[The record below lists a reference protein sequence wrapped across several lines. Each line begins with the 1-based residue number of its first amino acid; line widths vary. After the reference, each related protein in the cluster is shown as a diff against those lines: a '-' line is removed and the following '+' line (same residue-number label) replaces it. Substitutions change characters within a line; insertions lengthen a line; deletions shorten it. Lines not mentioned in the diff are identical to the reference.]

1 MEIENSF
8 QVPVAPEEAWELLND
23 VPRVIPCMP
32 GAELNEVVD
41 DNTFKVTMHVKLGPA
56 AFQFAGDVTRDES
69 DADAHTTTMTA
80 KARDTKG
87 RGMANA
93 RIRSTMEAAE
103 GGTLVKIVTDLRLQG
118 TIATMGRGVVQ
129 PVASQMV
136 SQFADCIAKQL
147 QAGPPAPVA
156 AGAEE
161 PAPSAQPVTAEPAPA
176 QPVKPVGGLGL
187 LWRSLLGIFHRK
199 R

>member
-8 QVPVAPEEAWELLND
+8 EVPVAPEQAWELLND

-32 GAELNEVVD
+32 GAELNEMVD
-41 DNTFKVTMHVKLGPA
+41 ENTFKVTVHVKLGPA
-56 AFQFAGDVTRDES
+56 AFQFAGEVTREES
-69 DADAHTTTMTA
+69 DADARTTTMTA

-93 RIRSTMEAAE
+93 RIQSSMERAE
-103 GGTLVKIVTDLRLQG
+103 GGTVVRIVTDLHLQG

-129 PVASQMV
+129 PVAGQMV
-136 SQFADCIAKQL
+136 SQFAACVARQL
-147 QAGPPAPVA
+147 QAAPAP
-156 AGAEE
+156 AGNGE
-161 PAPSAQPVTAEPAPA
+161 PAASAEPAPPT
-176 QPVKPVGGLGL
+176 PVKPVGGFGL
-187 LWRSLLGIFHRK
+187 LWRSLLGLFK

>member
-1 MEIENSF
+1 VEIENSF
-8 QVPVAPEEAWELLND
+8 EVPVAPDKAWELLND

-41 DNTFKVTMHVKLGPA
+41 DNTFKVTVHVKLGPA
-56 AFQFAGDVTRDES
+56 SFQFAGDVTRDES
-69 DADAHTTTMTA
+69 DAGAHSTTMSA

-93 RIRSTMEAAE
+93 RIQSTMEAAE
-103 GGTLVKIVTDLRLQG
+103 AGTVVKIVTDLHLQG

-136 SQFADCIAKQL
+136 SQFAACIAKQL
-147 QAGPPAPVA
+147 QAAPAAPA
-156 AGAEE
+156 ADGQ
-161 PAPSAQPVTAEPAPA
+161 PAAPAEPPPP
-176 QPVKPVGGLGL
+176 QPVKPVGGFGL
-187 LWRSLLGIFHRK
+187 LWRSFLGLFK

>member
-1 MEIENSF
+1 VEIENTF
-8 QVPVAPEEAWELLND
+8 RVPVAPEEAWKLLND

-41 DNTFKVTMHVKLGPA
+41 ENTFKVTMHVKLGPA

-69 DADAHTTTMTA
+69 DAEAYTTTMTA

-93 RIRSTMEAAE
+93 RIQSSMEAAE

-147 QAGPPAPVA
+147 QAVPAPSPAAEGEQPAAPPQPAPVQ
-156 AGAEE
+156 
-161 PAPSAQPVTAEPAPA
+161 PATA
-176 QPVKPVGGLGL
+176 QPVKPVGGFGL
-187 LWRSLLGIFHRK
+187 LWRSLLGIFR

>member
-1 MEIENSF
+1 VEIENSF
-8 QVPVAPEEAWELLND
+8 QVPVTPGEAWELLND

-41 DNTFKVTMHVKLGPA
+41 DDTFKVTMHVKLGPA

-69 DADAHTTTMTA
+69 DAAAHTTTMTA

-93 RIRSTMEAAE
+93 RIQSTMEPAE
-103 GGTLVKIVTDLRLQG
+103 GGTVVKIVTDLRLQG

-136 SQFADCIAKQL
+136 AQFADCIARQL
-147 QAGPPAPVA
+147 QAATAAPPA
-156 AGAEE
+156 AEGDE
-161 PAPSAQPVTAEPAPA
+161 PAVPAEPAPPQA
-176 QPVKPVGGLGL
+176 VKPVGGLGL

-199 R
+199 Q

>member
-1 MEIENSF
+1 VEIENTF
-8 QVPVAPEEAWELLND
+8 QVPVAPEEAWKLLND

-41 DNTFKVTMHVKLGPA
+41 ENTFKVTMHVKLGPA

-69 DADAHTTTMTA
+69 DAEAHTTTMTA

-93 RIRSTMEAAE
+93 RIQSSMEAAE

-129 PVASQMV
+129 PVAGQMV

-147 QAGPPAPVA
+147 QAASPPPPVAEGEQPTAPAQPVPAQPAPV
-156 AGAEE
+156 
-161 PAPSAQPVTAEPAPA
+161 
-176 QPVKPVGGLGL
+176 QPVKPVGGFGL
-187 LWRSLLGIFHRK
+187 LWRSLLGIFR